1 LKQFAAS
8 AGIGIVRPV
17 FLTALHRLRT
27 SVPEALFHRE
37 ERPAGAGLA
46 VQWVGTAGFR
56 VVADGH
62 HFWIDPYLSRH
73 SFAELFGGR
82 IAPKPDLVER
92 DVDVAHAVALGHSHF
107 DHALD
112 APLIAR
118 LRSARV
124 YGSSDMLNYCR
135 GNGVPE
141 EQLREIRGGE
151 RLEEGPFTLRPVL
164 SRHSTFLFGRVP
176 FPGRIERPLPY
187 PLRASDLKVGTVFGI
202 HLEAGGTSVYHI
214 GSANLVESELQGIH
228 ADVVLCCTVGRQ
240 STERYT
246 ERVIAALRPKLVI
259 PCHWDQFWRP
269 LDSPVLQIPG
279 NDLEGFVREVRGH
292 PLAPEVRV
300 RPPRGWCRVRPP
312 VEEKR

>member
-1 LKQFAAS
+1 VL
-8 AGIGIVRPV
+8 
-17 FLTALHRLRT
+17 LTALNRLRT
-27 SVPEALFHRE
+27 DVRPEIFHRE
-37 ERPAGAGLA
+37 ERPAEARLA
-46 VQWVGTAGFR
+46 VQWVGAAGFR

-73 SFAELFGGR
+73 GLTELVSGR
-82 IAPKPDLVER
+82 IAPKPALVEET
-92 DVDVAHAVALGHSHF
+92 VDVAHAVALGHSHF

-118 LRSARV
+118 LRGARV
-124 YGSSDMLNYCR
+124 YGSSDTLNYCR
-135 GNGVPE
+135 GNDVPE
-141 EQLREIRGGE
+141 AQLLEIRGGE
-151 RLEEGPFTLRPVL
+151 RLREGPFTVRPVL

-176 FPGRIERPLPY
+176 FPGRIERPLSY

-202 HLEAGGTSVYHI
+202 HLESSGASVYHI
-214 GSANLVESELQGIH
+214 GSANLVESELAGLR

-246 ERVIAALRPKLVI
+246 ERVIAALRPKIII

-269 LDSPVLQIPG
+269 FDSPVLQIPG
-279 NDLEGFVREVRGH
+279 NDLEGFIREVRSH

-300 RPPRGWCRVRPP
+300 LAPRGWTRLR
-312 VEEKR
+312 